1 MQTGR
6 DKLTFLQR
14 LRLREAAP
22 PWPLRTAF
30 FFVIA
35 YVAIWILSVTI
46 VATLRG
52 EIDGQISAASYLL
65 IIGLSSLV
73 ALSAVVVWA
82 RRRLTAEWVGL
93 FRLVAVR
100 GGSFILTLLLG
111 LGVAWALDLLGG
123 AVQLK
128 RLLEIPAVDNGLL
141 EVVSLTWVIGAVS
154 VLLIQPIA
162 ETLIFSGLLYPA
174 TTQRTGDNI
183 PAIIGTALIYMLV
196 NVFLAVQQDL
206 WFVMLQPLLMMLFIV
221 GVRAYT
227 KSTLLAIVARIGFGL
242 FIILVAIVRP
252 AIG

>member
-22 PWPLRTAF
+22 TWSLQTAF

-46 VATLRG
+46 IATLRG
-52 EIDGQISAASYLL
+52 EIDGQISAGSYLL
-65 IIGLSSLV
+65 ILALSSIVSLI
-73 ALSAVVVWA
+73 SVVVWA
-82 RRRLTAEWVGL
+82 QRRLTAEWVGV
-93 FRLVAVR
+93 FKLVAVR
-100 GGSFILTLLLG
+100 GGSFVLTLLFG

-123 AVQLK
+123 LVQIK
-128 RLLEIPAVDNGLL
+128 RLLAIPQVDSGLL
-141 EVVSLTWVIGAVS
+141 EVVSLTWVIGALS
-154 VLLIQPIA
+154 VLLLQPIA
-162 ETLIFSGLLYPA
+162 ETLIFSGLLYPSTA
-174 TTQRTGDNI
+174 QRTGDNV

-206 WFVMLQPLLMMLFIV
+206 WFVTIQPLLMMLFIV

-242 FIILVAIVRP
+242 FIILVAIIRP

>member
-14 LRLREAAP
+14 LRTREAAP
-22 PWPLRTAF
+22 TWALRTAF

-52 EIDGQISAASYLL
+52 EINGQISADSYLL
-65 IIGLSSLV
+65 TLGLSSLV
-73 ALSAVVVWA
+73 AATSVIVWA
-82 RRRLTAEWVGL
+82 RRRFAEQW
-93 FRLVAVR
+93 FAAYKLVAVR
-100 GGSFILTLLLG
+100 GGSFVLTLLIG
-111 LGVAWALDLLGG
+111 LGAAWALDLFGG
-123 AVQLK
+123 AVQIK
-128 RLLEIPAVDNGLL
+128 RLLEIPTVYNGLL
-141 EVVSLTWVIGAVS
+141 EVISVTWVIGAIS

-162 ETLIFSGLLYPA
+162 ETLIFSGMLYPA
-174 TTQRTGDNI
+174 TTERTGDNI
-183 PAIIGTALIYMLV
+183 PAIIGTALVYMLV
-196 NVFLAVQQDL
+196 NVFLAVQQDM
-206 WFVMLQPLLMMLFIV
+206 WFVVVQPVLMMLFIV

-242 FIILVAIVRP
+242 FIILVAIIRP

>member
-6 DKLTFLQR
+6 DKLTFLQQ

-22 PWPLRTAF
+22 AWSLRTAF

-35 YVAIWILSVTI
+35 YIIIWILSVTI

-52 EIDGQISAASYLL
+52 EINGQISADSYLL
-65 IIGLSSLV
+65 IIGLSHLV
-73 ALSAVVVWA
+73 MLLTVVQWA
-82 RRRLTAEWVGL
+82 RQRLTTEWSSA

-100 GGSFILTLLLG
+100 GGSFVLTLLLG

-128 RLLEIPAVDNGLL
+128 PLLEIPAVNSGLL
-141 EVVSLTWVIGAVS
+141 ERISLTWVMGAVS
-154 VLLIQPIA
+154 ILLIQPIA

-174 TTQRTGDNI
+174 TTQRTGENV
-183 PAIIGTALIYMLV
+183 PAIIGTGLVFMLV
-196 NVFLAVQQDL
+196 NIFLQGQQGL
-206 WFVMLQPLLMMLFIV
+206 WFVVIQPLCMMLFVV

-227 KSTLLAIVARIGFGL
+227 KSTLLAIVARLGFGL
-242 FIILVAIVRP
+242 FVLLVAIIRP